1 MLWSVFVYVASD
13 DRFGQWY
20 IQPQWWARAFSQ
32 TALAYH
38 FDARPAG
45 TGGRMHADLPYLS
58 FQSRMLSFLLPNAS
72 FYISQ
77 VLLTH

>member
-1 MLWSVFVYVASD
+1 MVRVRIRCIGRQIWAMVYPTTMIAQ
-13 DRFGQWY
+13 G
-20 IQPQWWARAFSQ
+20 ISQ
-32 TALAYH
+32 TALGYH

-45 TGGRMHADLPYLS
+45 TGGCMHADVPYLS